1 MSTTCLHR
9 RVTVKFYQDEY
20 IPRQGWF
27 SPSQRWLSRFIS
39 ISRDK
44 FSVDEESIGTPRK
57 KERIEV
63 YKPRQAR
70 FQREDVHIY
79 VCVCVRKRIIAKF
92 MDTNPISTAWT
103 AKRIYISSAR
113 DRQRSSSPLKRI
125 YLAGAKFR
133 ERPRNSRLRQVYT
146 AAQFDE
152 NPSADRSLP
161 LLSVSSNI
169 PSRANRFDSPYNS
182 LFLPSRIPISFE
194 PIDSTRRKSNP
205 LRWCLLKGT
214 GRRQPNDGFFFS
226 SSLGRVVLR

>member
-1 MSTTCLHR
+1 M
-9 RVTVKFYQDEY
+9 
-20 IPRQGWF
+20 
-27 SPSQRWLSRFIS
+27 
-39 ISRDK
+39 
-44 FSVDEESIGTPRK
+44 
-57 KERIEV
+57 
-63 YKPRQAR
+63 
-70 FQREDVHIY
+70 HIY

-113 DRQRSSSPLKRI
+113 DRQRPSSPLKRI

-169 PSRANRFDSPYNS
+169 PSRANSRFDSPYNS
-182 LFLPSRIPISFE
+182 LFLPSRIPISFK

-205 LRWCLLKGT
+205 LR
-214 GRRQPNDGFFFS
+214 
-226 SSLGRVVLR
+226 